1 VQQRGRALC
10 EVVDSK
16 AILDGSE
23 RRSAVKVCLEKAHA
37 IIVGGCI
44 SAPGLVASFGMND
57 TRFEAPEDLPEA
69 AMEAAR
75 DLLLF
80 AEQYIGRAWSPKL
93 LHDQRVSPCL
103 AVYHVA
109 QVARN
114 AHTLAHMA
122 SHSNGNCGHLFVR
135 KLGRG
140 YRRKL
145 IFLLS
150 FVFRSH
156 FGYRL
161 QLRQNC
167 ASTPTFLVSS
177 AYLMHCLYA
186 KSMSDLQCKRGMC
199 PHAPMRVHIL
209 HNALLHLS
217 RFALQIQQMIFSGK
231 GIRSEADLV
240 VRIILRDGWR
250 RGMWSGVSSLRCA
263 SLVRAVFLSRT
274 QYMYVILCWHSHTIF
289 AHAPCSLSRGF

>member
-1 VQQRGRALC
+1 
-10 EVVDSK
+10 
-16 AILDGSE
+16 
-23 RRSAVKVCLEKAHA
+23 
-37 IIVGGCI
+37 
-44 SAPGLVASFGMND
+44 MND

-122 SHSNGNCGHLFVR
+122 SHSNSNCGHLFVR

-156 FGYRL
+156 FGYRLQLRQNCASTPTFLVSSAYLIGHLFVRKRGRGYRRKLIFLLTFVFRSHVGYRL

-240 VRIILRDGWR
+240 VRIILQDGWR